1 MYKKIFLI
9 YLMLEKK
16 LDSLLTDIKKSHAPL
31 PPSLIKYLVS
41 NKENK

>member
-16 LDSLLTDIKKSHAPL
+16 LDSLMTGVKKSHAPL
-31 PPSLIKYLVS
+31 PSSLIQLLVS